1 MAKQR
6 RLKNADEAFMGP
18 QPSYGPHNPVPESIK
33 DRESEY
39 RRGCHWFYY
48 FENKKKA
55 SEVVLAYCKNVLK
68 FNKNQIANIKKIP
81 DHRWRMGTYQAII
94 MMNNGWEGYP
104 LDEARLS
111 EINNKLFKCEKD
123 GSLIAKEEEK
133 DDNKPKP
140 VVIPIQ
146 ERMRRKVME
155 TIYGD
160 FDEMVVDKWMDDEF
174 DNIKFPTYS
183 LLQTYKIKGAGVNI
197 FKERIQFEYD
207 LVSDAYNKTCEQAVE
222 AYSHIKKGNLR
233 KMMNVMDKIFD
244 DIDRLKAN
252 TKVTRVPKAK
262 KPKAS
267 DRQIEKL
274 NYKVDDTDAKLVSI
288 NPIMIPGKNK
298 LFVYNTKNKVLHV
311 YENDST
317 AGFEVKGSTVYN
329 WNDTS
334 SMCTTLRKP
343 DDVLPQI
350 LTKTE
355 KQIEK
360 VLSSLT
366 TKKKKPTG
374 RINKDCILLR
384 VL

>member
-1 MAKQR
+1 MAKQK

-18 QPSYGPHNPVPESIK
+18 RPSYGPHNPIPENEK

-39 RRGCHWFYY
+39 RRASHWFYY

-55 SEVVLAYCKNVLK
+55 GDTVLSYCKTNLK
-68 FNKNQIANIKKIP
+68 FSKKQITNIKKLP
-81 DHRWRMGTYQAII
+81 DWKYRASNYQAIE
-94 MMNNGWEGYP
+94 MMNAGWEGYP
-104 LDEARLS
+104 LNEERLEAISDRL
-111 EINNKLFKCEKD
+111 FACENA
-123 GSLIAKEEEK
+123 GSLIIKEEDK
-133 DDNKPKP
+133 KPKP

-146 ERMRRKVME
+146 ERTRIKVMS

-160 FDEMVVDKWMDDEF
+160 FDEMVIDQWMDDNF

-183 LLQTYKIKGAGVNI
+183 LLQTHNIKGAGINMFREKV
-197 FKERIQFEYD
+197 QFEYD
-207 LVSDAYNKTCEQAVE
+207 VISDAYNKTCEQAVE

-233 KMMNVMDKIFD
+233 KMLNVMDKIFE

-252 TKVTRVPKAK
+252 NKVTKIPRAK

-267 DRQIEKL
+267 DKQIEKL
-274 NYKVDDTDAKLVSI
+274 NFKVDDNDAKLVSI
-288 NPIMIPGKNK
+288 NPVMIPGKNK
-298 LFVYNTKNKVLHV
+298 LFVYNTKQRTIAV
-311 YENDST
+311 YSNDS
-317 AGFEVKGSTVYN
+317 ASGFEVKGSTVHN
-329 WNDTS
+329 WDEKV
-334 SMCTTLRKP
+334 SMTTTLRKP

-355 KQIEK
+355 KQIDK
-360 VLSSLT
+360 LLSELT
-366 TKKKKPTG
+366 TKVKKPTG

>member
-1 MAKQR
+1 MV
-6 RLKNADEAFMGP
+6 LGLPKNGMP
-18 QPSYGPHNPVPESIK
+18 
-33 DRESEY
+33 
-39 RRGCHWFYY
+39 
-48 FENKKKA
+48 KKWSK
-55 SEVVLAYCKNVLK
+55 SV
-68 FNKNQIANIKKIP
+68 Q
-81 DHRWRMGTYQAII
+81 
-94 MMNNGWEGYP
+94 
-104 LDEARLS
+104 
-111 EINNKLFKCEKD
+111 
-123 GSLIAKEEEK
+123 
-133 DDNKPKP
+133 
-140 VVIPIQ
+140 
-146 ERMRRKVME
+146 KV
-155 TIYGD
+155 
-160 FDEMVVDKWMDDEF
+160 
-174 DNIKFPTYS
+174 
-183 LLQTYKIKGAGVNI
+183 
-197 FKERIQFEYD
+197 
-207 LVSDAYNKTCEQAVE
+207 
-222 AYSHIKKGNLR
+222 IKKGFGKKSPTITSVKPKVGSLNIRRKTQDSVIKSADKAIQKRNLT
-233 KMMNVMDKIFD
+233 KEQGVAVKKTIAPGLKKISKTQD

-252 TKVTRVPKAK
+252 TKVTRIPRAK

-267 DRQIEKL
+267 DKQIEKL

-298 LFVYNTKNKVLHV
+298 LFVYNTKNTVLHV

>member
-1 MAKQR
+1 MAKPK

-18 QPSYGPHNPVPESIK
+18 KPSYGPHNPIPESNE
-33 DRESEY
+33 DREREY
-39 RRGCHWFYY
+39 RRATHWFYY

-55 SEVVLAYCKNVLK
+55 TDTVLTYCKKVLK
-68 FNKNQIANIKKIP
+68 FNKKQIANLKKVP
-81 DHRWRMGTYQAII
+81 DYKYRMGVYQHIEMI
-94 MMNNGWEGYP
+94 NNGWEGHP
-104 LDEARLS
+104 LNEALLER
-111 EINNKLFKCEKD
+111 IHNKIFEAEALGKVTV
-123 GSLIAKEEEK
+123 KEE
-133 DDNKPKP
+133 DNKPKP
-140 VVIPIQ
+140 VIIPPAV
-146 ERMRRKVME
+146 RMRKKVME
-155 TIYGD
+155 TIWHE
-160 FDEMVVDKWMDDEF
+160 FDTMVVDKWMEGEF
-174 DNIKFPTYS
+174 DKKKVVFPTYG
-183 LLQTYKIKGAGVNI
+183 LLQLHKIKGAGINM
-197 FKERIQFEYD
+197 FKEKIQFEYD

-222 AYSHIKKGNLR
+222 AYSHIKKGDQR
-233 KMMNVMDKIFD
+233 KMLDLLTSILD

-252 TKVTRVPKAK
+252 TKVTRIPRAK

-267 DRQIEKL
+267 DKQIEKL